1 MASSVMKGQVPAA
14 NYSDCFQLPMGC
26 NFKGGNSS
34 ATHKSPG
41 LDNALSSVIFSVFF
55 RRFRRVTRRNSEL
68 DQKSGWARL
77 KSAELDK
84 DFSTVN

>member
-68 DQKSGWARL
+68 DQKSG
-77 KSAELDK
+77 
-84 DFSTVN
+84 